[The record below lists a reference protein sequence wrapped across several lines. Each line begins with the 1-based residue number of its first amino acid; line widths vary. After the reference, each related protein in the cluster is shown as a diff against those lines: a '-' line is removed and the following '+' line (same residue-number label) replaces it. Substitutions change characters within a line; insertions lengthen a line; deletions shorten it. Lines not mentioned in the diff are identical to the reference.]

1 MSYFGNPLYPTSPAN
16 QQAVVSI
23 TGTTTLGAGAATYD
37 KQFIISGAGGYTITL
52 PAIDATNFPS
62 RSYSIFNNSSATC
75 TVNAAGADTMLLLGS
90 SFSSISILPG
100 ERFLVQNMLTGW
112 VIALES
118 ASRTTTASQFDNTIR
133 SASTA
138 YVISAGLHYPQANGQ
153 SFTANGNISISS
165 MNGWGQFGA
174 AGVTATLPALSLV
187 PVGTTFTA
195 LGGAFG
201 GTVAANGTDTIQSTI
216 GTNSSS
222 AVLISG
228 QQVTFV
234 SNGVAA
240 GWYMASSGLGIG
252 AFGSSLSGSGYQKLP
267 SGLIIQWANS
277 SYTGASDSTQTFNF
291 PIAFPTSCF
300 AIAGSIGASL
310 GAGSFGFQV
319 VNSSQFQVGYHN
331 TSGTAASGVGYYWTA
346 FGK

>member
-62 RSYSIFNNSSATC
+62 RSYSIFNNSPATC

-153 SFTANGNISISS
+153 SFTANGNISISA

-174 AGVTATLPALSLV
+174 AGVTATLPSLSLV
-187 PVGTTFTA
+187 PVGTTFTV

-201 GTVAANGTDTIQSTI
+201 GTVAANGADNIQSTI

-252 AFGSSLSGSGYQKLP
+252 AFGSSLAASGYQKLP
-267 SGLIIQWANS
+267 SGLIIQW
-277 SYTGASDSTQTFNF
+277 GASNGLSTGVKSVSF
-291 PIAFPTSCF
+291 PATFPTAFLSLSLTVANPAAYVGVTDGAPSNSLF
-300 AIAGSIGASL
+300 TFSAWSVGSSPARSTAAVYWL
-310 GAGSFGFQV
+310 A
-319 VNSSQFQVGYHN
+319 VGY
-331 TSGTAASGVGYYWTA
+331 
-346 FGK
+346 